1 MENTTTISGA
11 MSALITPFYRGKVDF
26 GTYEKLLRR
35 QIHYGMDACVPVGTT
50 GESAT
55 LSHKEHMECIEV
67 AVSVCKGSR
76 TKVLAGAGSNA
87 TQEAIELAQFAQ
99 KCGADAI
106 LCVSPY
112 YNKPSQEGLYQHY
125 KAVADSVE
133 IPLMLYNVPG
143 RTGVSIETHTAIRL
157 FENVPNIFAIKEAA
171 GSMERI
177 IEFATNTPTM
187 GVFSGDDA
195 INYPILANGGKGVIS
210 VTGNLLPKEIA
221 SLTHLALNGD
231 MKQSQAINNK
241 LYHINKVLFCES
253 NPIPI
258 KAAMYISG
266 LLPSLEYRLPLLA
279 PSKENLAKIEQ
290 VLQDYEVQS

>member
-1 MENTTTISGA
+1 MESKIAIGGA
-11 MSALITPFYRGKVDF
+11 MSALITPFKQNKVDF
-26 GTYEKLLRR
+26 VTYQKLIMR
-35 QIHYGMDACVPVGTT
+35 QIHHGMDACVPVGTT

-55 LSHKEHMECIEV
+55 LNHKEHMECIEV
-67 AVSVCKGSR
+67 AVNVCKGSN
-76 TKVLAGAGSNA
+76 TKVLAGAGSNS

-125 KAVADSVE
+125 KAVADSVQ

-171 GSMERI
+171 GSMERV
-177 IEFATNTPTM
+177 IELATNAPKM
-187 GVFSGDDA
+187 EVFSGDDA
-195 INYPILANGGKGVIS
+195 INYPILANSGKGVIS

-221 SLTHLALNGD
+221 KLTHLALNGD
-231 MKQSQAINNK
+231 MKQSQEINNK
-241 LYHINKVLFCES
+241 LYAINKILFCES

-266 LLPSLEYRLPLLA
+266 LIPSLEYRLPLLA
-279 PSKENLAKIEQ
+279 PSKENMIKIEQ
-290 VLQDYEVQS
+290 ILQDYEVLP

>member
-1 MENTTTISGA
+1 
-11 MSALITPFYRGKVDF
+11 MSALITPFYQGKIDF
-26 GTYEKLLRR
+26 NTYEKLLLR
-35 QIHYGMDACVPVGTT
+35 QIRYGMDACVPVGTT

-55 LSHKEHMECIEV
+55 LNHKEHMECIEV
-67 AVSVCKGSR
+67 AVNVCKGSN
-76 TKVLAGAGSNA
+76 TKVLAGAGSNS

-125 KAVADSVE
+125 KAVADSVQ

-143 RTGVSIETHTAIRL
+143 RTGVSIQTDTAIRL

-171 GSMERI
+171 GSMERV
-177 IEFATNTPTM
+177 IELATNAPKM
-187 GVFSGDDA
+187 EVFSGDDA

-221 SLTHLALNGD
+221 KLTHLALNGD
-231 MKQSQAINNK
+231 MKQSQEINNK
-241 LYHINKVLFCES
+241 LYAINKVLFCES

-266 LLPSLEYRLPLLA
+266 LIPSLEYRLPLLA
-279 PSKENLAKIEQ
+279 PSKENMIKIEQ
-290 VLQDYEVQS
+290 VLQDYEVLP

>member
-1 MENTTTISGA
+1 
-11 MSALITPFYRGKVDF
+11 MSALITPFYQGKIDF
-26 GTYEKLLRR
+26 NAYEKLLLR
-35 QIHYGMDACVPVGTT
+35 QIRYGMDACVPVGTT

-55 LSHKEHMECIEV
+55 LNHKEHMECIEV
-67 AVSVCKGSR
+67 AVNVCKGSN
-76 TKVLAGAGSNA
+76 TKVLAGAGSNS

-125 KAVADSVE
+125 KAVADSVQ

-143 RTGVSIETHTAIRL
+143 RTGVSIQTDTAIRL

-171 GSMERI
+171 GSMERV
-177 IEFATNTPTM
+177 IELATNAPKM

-221 SLTHLALNGD
+221 KLTHLALNGD
-231 MKQSQAINNK
+231 MKQSQEINNK
-241 LYHINKVLFCES
+241 LYAINKVLFCES

-266 LLPSLEYRLPLLA
+266 LIPSLEYRLPLLA
-279 PSKENLAKIEQ
+279 PSKENMIKIEQ
-290 VLQDYEVQS
+290 VLQDYEVLP